1 MDLAI
6 GVAVGSSTQIALFV
20 IPFSV
25 IVGWVCEVEGET
37 AMSLDFEAFDATVF
51 LLSVFIASG
60 ILGDGAAN
68 WFEGLMLC
76 STYAI
81 VAIIT
86 WFIPSKD
93 PGGRPL
99 MSTSMEL
106 SSAQFGYQ

>member
-25 IVGWVCEVEGET
+25 IAGWVFAVEGEQQ
-37 AMSLDFEAFDATVF
+37 MSLDFQAFDTTVF

-60 ILGDGAAN
+60 IMGDGRAN
-68 WFEGLMLC
+68 WFEGIMLC

-81 VAIIT
+81 VAVIT
-86 WFIPSKD
+86 WFIPEAKAA
-93 PGGRPL
+93 R
-99 MSTSMEL
+99 EL
-106 SSAQFGYQ
+106 SG